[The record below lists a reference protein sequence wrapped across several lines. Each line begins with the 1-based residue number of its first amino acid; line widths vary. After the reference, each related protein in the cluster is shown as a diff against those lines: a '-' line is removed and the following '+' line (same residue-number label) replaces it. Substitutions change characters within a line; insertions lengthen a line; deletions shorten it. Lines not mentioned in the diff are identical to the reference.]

1 MSIKRIIDTQ
11 FWTDDK
17 VVDMFSPEDKLFFLY
32 LMTNPHTT
40 QLGIYK
46 INKKIMAFELGYSVE
61 VVSVLVERF
70 ENKYKLI
77 WYSPQTQEIAIKNYL
92 KHSIIKGGKPV
103 YDLLVKEIKQVKNK
117 ELIKCVY
124 NSIYDSDD
132 LNETVKSILNYVN
145 DLYIQNA
152 NVNDNDNDVSY
163 YDTCNDTFVSFSPNP
178 KPPTLKSVKHKYGEH
193 KNVLLT
199 DEEYSKLQEKFPT
212 DYEDKINTLSEGL
225 ALKGYKYKSH
235 YLAVLKWAKNDE
247 NKPKKTTASSNP
259 FLDLLKE
266 C

>member
-61 VVSVLVERF
+61 VVAVLMERF
-70 ENKYKLI
+70 ETKYGLI

-117 ELIKCVY
+117 KLIKCVY
-124 NSIYDSDD
+124 NSIYDSDN
-132 LNETVKSILNYVN
+132 LNETVKSILNYIN
-145 DLYIQNA
+145 DLYVQNA
-152 NVNDNDNDVSY
+152 NDNDNDNDVSY
-163 YDTCNDTFVSFSPNP
+163 YDTCNDTFLSNS
-178 KPPTLKSVKHKYGEH
+178 TSQKSKLVKHKYGEH

-199 DEEYSKLQEKFPT
+199 DEEYKKLQERFPT
-212 DYEDKINTLSEGL
+212 DYEEKINTLSEGL

-247 NKPKKTTASSNP
+247 SKTKKTTSSNP

-266 C
+266 G

>member
-1 MSIKRIIDTQ
+1 MSIKRVIDTQ
-11 FWTDDK
+11 FWNDDK

-61 VVSVLVERF
+61 AVAVLVERF
-70 ENKYKLI
+70 ETKYGLI
-77 WYSPQTQEIAIKNYL
+77 WYSTQTQEIAIKNYL

-103 YDLLVKEIKQVKNK
+103 YDLLIKEIKQVKNK
-117 ELIKCVY
+117 KLIKCVY

-132 LNETVKSILNYVN
+132 LNETVKSILNYIN
-145 DLYIQNA
+145 DLYMQNA
-152 NVNDNDNDVSY
+152 NDNDNDNDNDVSY
-163 YDTCNDTFVSFSPNP
+163 YDTCNDTSLSFSPNP
-178 KPPTLKSVKHKYGEH
+178 TPQKPIKHKYGEH

-199 DEEYSKLQEKFPT
+199 DEEYKKLQERFPT
-212 DYEDKINTLSEGL
+212 DYDEKINTLSEGL

-247 NKPKKTTASSNP
+247 SKAVKTTASSNP
-259 FLDLLKE
+259 FLEMLKE

>member
-61 VVSVLVERF
+61 VVAVLVERF
-70 ENKYKLI
+70 ETKYGLI
-77 WYSPQTQEIAIKNYL
+77 WYSPQTQEIAIKKYL

-103 YDLLVKEIKQVKNK
+103 YDLLVKEIRQVKNK

-132 LNETVKSILNYVN
+132 LNETVKSILNYIN
-145 DLYIQNA
+145 DLYIQN
-152 NVNDNDNDVSY
+152 VNGFLRCFLCAIFFYTRV
-163 YDTCNDTFVSFSPNP
+163 CA
-178 KPPTLKSVKHKYGEH
+178 
-193 KNVLLT
+193 
-199 DEEYSKLQEKFPT
+199 KFT
-212 DYEDKINTLSEGL
+212 I
-225 ALKGYKYKSH
+225 
-235 YLAVLKWAKNDE
+235 
-247 NKPKKTTASSNP
+247 
-259 FLDLLKE
+259 